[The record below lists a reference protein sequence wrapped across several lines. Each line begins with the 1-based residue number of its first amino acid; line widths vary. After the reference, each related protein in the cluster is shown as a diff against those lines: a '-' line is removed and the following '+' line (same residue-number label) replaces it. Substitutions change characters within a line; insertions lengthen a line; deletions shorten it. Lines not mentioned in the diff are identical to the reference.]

1 MARLVV
7 ITHEYDI
14 FAYRRDGAGPVLSTY
29 LLYDVLRHLE
39 TLGHEWR
46 IVKGAQPVPGDVAIL
61 HVNSTIVGEEYLALR
76 SLYPRTINFGTGD
89 ISKRAVSRNLL
100 SADDDWDGPVIV
112 KADLNCNAE
121 TEHVH
126 NMRAQSLGRPPPHPG
141 IARTGPHILLDRLED
156 VAANVWADPALVV
169 EKFMPERDAD
179 GGYVMRTW
187 IFMGNRERSTRIV
200 TPGWIGKASEAL
212 RLDPQEVPEALR
224 AERERLD
231 FDYGKFDFVLQDG
244 VPVLLDANRTPG
256 TTTAVQERSKGGAL
270 NLAAGLDEIMREAAR
285 SS

>member
-1 MARLVV
+1 MARLVI
-7 ITHEYDI
+7 ITHEFDI
-14 FAYRRDGAGPVLSTY
+14 FAYRRDARGPVLSTY

-46 IVKGAQPVPGDVAIL
+46 IAKGPQPVPGDVAIL
-61 HVNSTIVGEEYLALR
+61 HVDSTIVGDDYLALA
-76 SLYPRTINFGTGD
+76 SLYPRTLNFGTGD

-100 SADDDWDGPVIV
+100 SPGDDWDGPVIV

-126 NMRAQSLGRPPPHPG
+126 NMRAQSLDRPLPHPG
-141 IARTGPHILLDRLED
+141 VARTGPHILLDRLGD
-156 VAANVWADPALVV
+156 VPDEIWADPALVV
-169 EKFMPERDAD
+169 EKFLPERDAG

-187 IFMGNRERSTRIV
+187 VFMGQRERSTRIV
-200 TPGWIGKASEAL
+200 TPGWIGKASEAVL
-212 RLDPQEVPEALR
+212 LEPQEVPEALR

-231 FDYGKFDFVLQDG
+231 FDFGKFDFVLQDG
-244 VPVLLDANRTPG
+244 VPMLLDANRTPG
-256 TTTAVQERSKGGAL
+256 TTTAVQERTRGGAL

-285 SS
+285 NA